1 MSIALGEGTEKIFL
15 NAKGSGSDISADLKS
30 FLHLVTGEKA
40 VGEFADKI
48 KSAVAEVKKS
58 REWRREYMTLEM
70 KMRESL
76 DKGEDMV
83 CELIKKLTE
92 DNRSEDILKI
102 AEDKELREKLYKE
115 YNIYRN

>member
-1 MSIALGEGTEKIFL
+1 
-15 NAKGSGSDISADLKS
+15 
-30 FLHLVTGEKA
+30 
-40 VGEFADKI
+40 
-48 KSAVAEVKKS
+48 
-58 REWRREYMTLEM
+58 MTLEM

>member
-1 MSIALGEGTEKIFL
+1 MSIALGDGTEKIFL
-15 NAKGSGSDISADLKS
+15 NAKGSGSDISADLKA

-76 DKGEDMV
+76 DKGED
-83 CELIKKLTE
+83 
-92 DNRSEDILKI
+92 ILKI
-102 AEDKELREKLYKE
+102 AEDKELRENLYKE